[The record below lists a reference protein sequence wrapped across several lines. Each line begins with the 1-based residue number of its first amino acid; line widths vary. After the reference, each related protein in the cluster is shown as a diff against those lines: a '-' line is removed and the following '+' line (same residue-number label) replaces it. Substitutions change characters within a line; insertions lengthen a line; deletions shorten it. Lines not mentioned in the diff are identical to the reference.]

1 MKRRKLLTA
10 RLLAALVLLATA
22 LLHGAPFLPA
32 FGRAFLLIPA
42 VVCLAMFEGP
52 VPSLLFALISGAAWD
67 AVSVGR
73 DGVYTLLC
81 GVLAVA
87 ACLFV
92 RFRLRRKLTAALLLN
107 AAALVITL
115 AVYCFAADGGG
126 GDIAL
131 TALYIGVP
139 AALVALAF
147 SAVYYLLYK
156 KIYAPADAPAD
167 LRFIRKVPVKK

>member
-22 LLHGAPFLPA
+22 LLRCAPFLPA

-73 DGVYTLLC
+73 DGIYTLLC

-107 AAALVITL
+107 A
-115 AVYCFAADGGG
+115 
-126 GDIAL
+126 
-131 TALYIGVP
+131 